1 MAKRKNVIPNFW
13 PFDAGQLLGSRTYH
27 YKINKKGRSISKS
40 TNTRFKG
47 YTIYKDQNGN
57 YTIPGLTGNDGSYF
71 DDLREAK
78 RFIAD
83 SVRNVRNVR
92 KNPEIRKP
100 NMIKIKKVHTLI
112 LKNPDKRFFN

>member
-27 YKINKKGRSISKS
+27 YKISKKGRSVSKS
-40 TNTRFKG
+40 TNARFKG

-57 YTIPGLTGNDGSYF
+57 YTVPGLTGNDGSYF
-71 DDLREAK
+71 EDLREAK

-83 SVRNVRNVR
+83 SVR
-92 KNPEIRKP
+92 KNPGIRKP
-100 NMIKIKKVHTLI
+100 NVIIIKKVHTLI